1 MPKIGIISDSHDN
14 LNKIKIAVDIFNA
27 NKVDFVFHAGDFV
40 APFTIPVLD
49 KLEMDFLGVFGN
61 NDGEKHGLEVASK
74 GRIKD
79 APLRFKKFGKD
90 IILTHSLNSLTSD
103 DLEKDLPD
111 LIIYGHTHRAEIKRE
126 GKCLFINPG
135 ECGGWLHGKSTI
147 AICDPDD
154 LSCHILE
161 I

>member
-14 LNKIKIAVDIFNA
+14 LVKFNLAVDIFNV

-40 APFTIPVLD
+40 APFTVPVLD
-49 KLEMDFLGVFGN
+49 KLEMGYLGVFGN
-61 NDGEKHGLEVASK
+61 NDGEKKGLSASSK
-74 GRIKD
+74 GNIKEG
-79 APLRFKKFGKD
+79 PLKFKKFGKE
-90 IILTHSLNSLTSD
+90 IILTHSLDSVARGDIENNLSD
-103 DLEKDLPD
+103 
-111 LIIYGHTHRAEIKRE
+111 IVIYGHTHHAQIYKN

-135 ECGGWLHGKSTI
+135 ECGGWLYGKSTI
-147 AICDPDD
+147 AICDLDN

>member
-1 MPKIGIISDSHDN
+1 MAKIGIISDSHDN
-14 LNKIKIAVDIFNA
+14 LDKIKIAVDILNA

-40 APFTIPVLD
+40 APFTVPVLE
-49 KLEMDFLGVFGN
+49 KLEMGFLGVFGN
-61 NDGEKHGLEVASK
+61 NDGEKKGLSASSQGK
-74 GRIKD
+74 IQEG
-79 APLRFKKFGKD
+79 PLKLRKFGKD
-90 IILTHSLNSLTSD
+90 IILTHSLSSIASD
-103 DLEKDLPD
+103 DLGENLPD
-111 LIIYGHTHRAEIKRE
+111 LIIYGHTHRAEILKK

-147 AICDPDD
+147 AICDLGD